1 MQVTTFQ
8 ATGNDGRTY
17 TVRAIARPNPSAGH
31 PEGTRHA
38 TGGVGRLETADGRTV
53 NRLGKGQYEI
63 AGAGI
68 KLRSKD
74 PKAP

>member
-8 ATGNDGRTY
+8 ATGDDGRTY
-17 TVRAIARPNPSAGH
+17 TVRAIARHNPSVDH
-31 PEGTRHA
+31 SEGRHHA
-38 TGGVGRLETADGRTV
+38 TGGIGRLEILDGRTV